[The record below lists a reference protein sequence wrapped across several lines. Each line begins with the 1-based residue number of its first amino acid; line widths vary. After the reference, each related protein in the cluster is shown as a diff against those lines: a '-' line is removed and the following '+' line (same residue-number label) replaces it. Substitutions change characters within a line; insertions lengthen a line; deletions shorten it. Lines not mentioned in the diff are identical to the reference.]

1 MQCVFVG
8 VFASRFRRGIQSAHM
23 GKDPAKWD
31 DLRVFLEVARQGSVH
46 AAAKRLKLDH
56 STVCRRIDK
65 LESILSVKLLDRTRK
80 GIVVREEAQNL
91 LKHIEQMDVHAT
103 SLEDAVT
110 RETSDVEQ
118 IVRVATMEGIASRY
132 LARRLHVFSQFAPN
146 VKLELVSIAQAVDL
160 SRKEADIFLSF
171 FNPNAPGL
179 RSTLYST
186 FNLYLYASP
195 EYIRH
200 HGLPRSRDDLNNHVF
215 VGYIEDLLA
224 INAVKWLDDIIA
236 APKMSFHSNS
246 IIAQCSAAAC
256 GLGIALLPT
265 FVGAGV
271 EGLQRILSDQIF
283 TSREI
288 WVSVR
293 TEQSHLTRIKG
304 VIQFLKHIFHH
315 DQEFLLGRAD
325 KLSEF

>member
-1 MQCVFVG
+1 
-8 VFASRFRRGIQSAHM
+8 M
-23 GKDPAKWD
+23 GKDAAKWD

-65 LESILSVKLLDRTRK
+65 LESLLSVKLLDRKRN
-80 GIVVREEAQNL
+80 GVVVREEAQNL
-91 LKHIEQMDVHAT
+91 LKHIEQMDVHAA

-110 RETSDVEQ
+110 RGTSDVEQ
-118 IVRVATMEGIASRY
+118 IVRVATMEGLASRY
-132 LARRLHVFSQFAPN
+132 LARRLHLLPQFAPN

-179 RSTLYST
+179 ISTLYGR
-186 FNLYLYASP
+186 FNLHLYASP
-195 EYIRH
+195 EYVRRH
-200 HGLPRSRDDLNNHVF
+200 GMPKSREDLKNHVF
-215 VGYIEDLLA
+215 VNYIEDLLA
-224 INAVKWLDDIIA
+224 INAVKWLDDIIG
-236 APKMSFHSNS
+236 APKTSFQSNS
-246 IIAQCSAAAC
+246 IIAQCSAAVC

-265 FVGAGV
+265 FVGTGV
-271 EGLQRILSDQIF
+271 EELRRVLPDQIS
-283 TSREI
+283 TSREV

-304 VIQFLKHIFHH
+304 VVQFLKNIFER
-315 DQEFLLGRAD
+315 DEAFLLGKSQ
-325 KLSEF
+325 KL

>member
-1 MQCVFVG
+1 
-8 VFASRFRRGIQSAHM
+8 M
-23 GKDPAKWD
+23 GKDAAKWD

-65 LESILSVKLLDRTRK
+65 LESLLSVKLLDRKRN
-80 GIVVREEAQNL
+80 GVVVREEAHNL

-110 RETSDVEQ
+110 REVSDLEQ
-118 IVRVATMEGIASRY
+118 IVRIATMEGIASRY
-132 LARRLHVFSQFAPN
+132 LARRLHALPQFAPN

-179 RSTLYST
+179 ISSLYSS
-186 FNLYLYASP
+186 FNLHLYASP
-195 EYIRH
+195 EYIRR
-200 HGLPRSRDDLNNHVF
+200 HGMPRSREDLKDHVF

-236 APKMSFHSNS
+236 VPKMSFHSNS
-246 IIAQCSAAAC
+246 IIAQCSAAVC

-265 FVGAGV
+265 FVGTGIA
-271 EGLQRILSDQIF
+271 ELQRILPDQIS
-283 TSREI
+283 TSREVWI
-288 WVSVR
+288 SVR
-293 TEQSHLTRIKG
+293 TEQNYLTRIKG
-304 VIQFLKHIFHH
+304 VIQFLKYIFDK
-315 DQEFLLGRAD
+315 DQAFLLGRTD
-325 KLSEF
+325 KLPSL